1 MSFDLQILFASDLE
15 GGDTSLSNVP
25 LISLRLLTRLI
36 MERCQRL
43 FFLKVTTSSL
53 APSLMLGMTV
63 PRFETAAF

>member
-36 MERCQRL
+36 MERYPRL
-43 FFLKVTTSSL
+43 FFLQVTTSSL
-53 APSLMLGMTV
+53 VHSSMPEMTV
-63 PRFETAAF
+63 PHCVMAGL

>member
-36 MERCQRL
+36 MERFPRL
-43 FFLKVTTSSL
+43 FFLQVTMSSL